1 MSLLATGSC
10 LCGSGQYTAPYCLF
24 EIADELCVCR
34 VHQMAA
40 FAQHR
45 VQPLCL
51 STDLTL
57 DMETQEM
64 APLAISPCFDPPV
77 QPMIERAEPQ
87 KKRSDSAI
95 AAMEV
100 TSPSAAR
107 C

>member
-1 MSLLATGSC
+1 
-10 LCGSGQYTAPYCLF
+10 
-24 EIADELCVCR
+24 
-34 VHQMAA
+34 
-40 FAQHR
+40 
-45 VQPLCL
+45 
-51 STDLTL
+51 
-57 DMETQEM
+57 METQEM